1 MTYPS
6 FFYVFLPFPTFE
18 LRLLMGEPDCDTI
31 QANEADRIQFSLN
44 LELLKAEFFLNG
56 AVGQGLN
63 TIDPSLA
70 QHGPPRIGTKKANLD
85 PVVDHIIKEFSF
97 QVVDIVLKKIL
108 EFEKRNR
115 I

>member
-31 QANEADRIQFSLN
+31 QANEADRIQFALN
-44 LELLKAEFFLNG
+44 LELLKAQFFLNG
-56 AVGQGLN
+56 AIGQGLN

-70 QHGPPRIGTKKANLD
+70 QCGPPRIGTKKANLD
-85 PVVDHIIKEFSF
+85 LVVDHIIKEFSF
-97 QVVDIVLKKIL
+97 QAVDNI
-108 EFEKRNR
+108 RS
-115 I
+115 